1 MRRLRIL
8 TGGESH
14 GLGIIAIID
23 GLPAGVQI
31 EREEINRD
39 LARRQKGYGRG
50 KRMNIEKDEIKLLGG
65 LREGR
70 TTGSPV
76 VLFLENKDWENWKD
90 VLVPFGEV
98 SQERRVFSPRPGHA
112 DLSGALKYNL
122 KDMRDVL
129 ERASARE
136 TVAKVAAG
144 SIAKQFLKN
153 FGIRIIGW
161 VVEVGGVK
169 ALLEAD
175 YTMLFKIAEES
186 ELRCPDPE
194 AEVKMKE
201 LIDNA
206 ESSGD
211 TLGGVFEVRVI
222 GVPPGLGSYVQYD
235 TRLDGRFAQQLMS
248 VPSVKAVEIGLG
260 FETAKRFG
268 SQVHDEIYYSGSE
281 GFYRKTNNAGGI
293 EGGVTNG
300 CNIVLRA
307 AMKPISTLMKPLH
320 SINIDTKEET
330 SASVERSDVC
340 AVPAGAV
347 IGESVV
353 ALELADA
360 FLEKF
365 GGDSFDEIKRN
376 YNGYMEQVRN
386 F

>member
-1 MRRLRIL
+1 MRRLRFL
-8 TGGESH
+8 SGGESH
-14 GLGIIAIID
+14 GLGITAIID
-23 GLPAGVQI
+23 GLPAGVLI

-50 KRMNIEKDEIKLLGG
+50 KRMEIERDEIKILGG
-65 LREGR
+65 VRGGR

-76 VLFLENKDWENWKD
+76 VLFLENRDWENWKD
-90 VLVPFGEV
+90 IISPFGELTD
-98 SQERRVFSPRPGHA
+98 ERRIVAPRPGHA
-112 DLSGALKYNL
+112 DLAGALKYNL
-122 KDMRDVL
+122 RDMRDVL

-136 TVAKVAAG
+136 TVSKVAAG
-144 SIAKQFLKN
+144 SIARQFLKN

-161 VVEVGGVK
+161 VVEIGGVK

-175 YTMLFKIAEES
+175 YTMLEKIAEES

-194 AEVKMKE
+194 AEIKMKE

-206 ESSGD
+206 KSSGD
-211 TLGGVFEVRVI
+211 TLGGVFEVRVL
-222 GVPPGLGSYVQYD
+222 GVPPGLGSYTQYD
-235 TRLDGRFAQQLMS
+235 MRLDGRLAQQLMS
-248 VPSVKAVEIGLG
+248 IPSVKGVEIGLG
-260 FETAKRFG
+260 FESARRTG
-268 SQVHDEIYYSGSE
+268 SQVHDEIYYSNAE

-300 CNIVLRA
+300 CDIILRA

-320 SINIDTKEET
+320 SVNIETKGKV

-347 IGESVV
+347 IGEAVV

-365 GGDSFDEIKRN
+365 GGDSIE
-376 YNGYMEQVRN
+376 GYMDQVRN

>member
-1 MRRLRIL
+1 MRRLRLL

-14 GLGIIAIID
+14 GLGITAIID
-23 GLPAGVQI
+23 GLPAGVKI

-50 KRMNIEKDEIKLLGG
+50 KRMEIERDEIKLLGG
-65 LREGR
+65 LRGGM

-90 VLVPFGEV
+90 ILTPFGEV
-98 SQERRVFSPRPGHA
+98 SHERRVFSPRPGHA
-112 DLSGALKYNL
+112 DLAGALKYNL

-136 TVAKVAAG
+136 TVSKVAAG

-153 FGIRIIGW
+153 FGIKIFGW
-161 VVEVGGVK
+161 VVEIGGVK

-175 YTMLFKIAEES
+175 YTMLLKIAEES
-186 ELRCPDPE
+186 DLRCPDPE
-194 AEVKMKE
+194 AEVRMKE

-206 ESSGD
+206 KSSGD
-211 TLGGVFEVRVI
+211 SLGGVFEVRVL

-235 TRLDGRFAQQLMS
+235 TRLDGRLAQQLMS

-260 FETAKRFG
+260 FESARRHG
-268 SQVHDEIYYSGSE
+268 SQVHDEIYYSQSY

-300 CNIVLRA
+300 CDIILRA
-307 AMKPISTLMKPLH
+307 AMKPIATLMKPLH
-320 SINIDTKEET
+320 SVNIDTKEKV

-347 IGESVV
+347 IGEAVV

-376 YNGYMEQVRN
+376 YDGYMEQVRQ

>member
-14 GLGIIAIID
+14 GLGITAIID
-23 GLPAGVQI
+23 GFPAGLRI

-39 LARRQKGYGRG
+39 LARRQRGYGRG
-50 KRMNIEKDEIKLLGG
+50 KRMEIERDEIKVLGG
-65 LREGR
+65 LRGGR

-76 VLFLENKDWENWKD
+76 VLFLENRDWENWKHI
-90 VLVPFGEV
+90 LTPFGEV
-98 SQERRVFSPRPGHA
+98 SDERRVFSPRPGHA
-112 DLSGALKYNL
+112 DLAGALKYNL

-129 ERASARE
+129 ERSSARE
-136 TVAKVAAG
+136 TVSKVAAG
-144 SIAKQFLKN
+144 SIAKQFLSN

-161 VVEVGGVK
+161 VVEIGGVK

-175 YTMLFKIAEES
+175 YGMLERMAEES

-194 AEVKMKE
+194 AEVKMRE
-201 LIDNA
+201 LIDKA
-206 ESSGD
+206 RSTGD
-211 TLGGVFEVRVI
+211 TLGGVFEVRVF
-222 GVPPGLGSYVQYD
+222 GVPPGLGSYTQYD
-235 TRLDGRFAQQLMS
+235 TRLDGRLAQQLMS
-248 VPSVKAVEIGLG
+248 IPSVKAVEIGLG
-260 FETAKRFG
+260 FESARRFG
-268 SQVHDEIYYSGSE
+268 SQVHDEIYYSRTE

-300 CNIVLRA
+300 CDIVLRA
-307 AMKPISTLMKPLH
+307 GMKPISTLMKPLN
-320 SINIDTKEET
+320 SVNIDTKEKV

-347 IGESVV
+347 IGEAVV

-365 GGDSFDEIKRN
+365 GGDSMEEIKRN

>member
-1 MRRLRIL
+1 L

-14 GLGIIAIID
+14 GLGITAIID
-23 GLPAGVQI
+23 GLPAGVKI

-50 KRMNIEKDEIKLLGG
+50 KRMEIERDEIKLLGG
-65 LREGR
+65 LRGGM

-90 VLVPFGEV
+90 ILTPFGEV
-98 SQERRVFSPRPGHA
+98 SHERRVFSPRPGHA
-112 DLSGALKYNL
+112 DLAGALKYNL

-136 TVAKVAAG
+136 TVSKVAAG

-153 FGIRIIGW
+153 FGIKIFGW
-161 VVEVGGVK
+161 VVEIGGVK

-175 YTMLFKIAEES
+175 YTMLLKIAEES
-186 ELRCPDPE
+186 DLRCPDPE
-194 AEVKMKE
+194 AEVRMKE

-206 ESSGD
+206 KSSGD
-211 TLGGVFEVRVI
+211 SLGGVFEVRVL

-235 TRLDGRFAQQLMS
+235 TRLDGRLAQQLMS

-260 FETAKRFG
+260 FESARRHG
-268 SQVHDEIYYSGSE
+268 SQVHDEIYYSQSY

-300 CNIVLRA
+300 CDIILRA
-307 AMKPISTLMKPLH
+307 AMKPIATLMKPLH
-320 SINIDTKEET
+320 SVNIDTKEKV

-347 IGESVV
+347 IGEAVV

-376 YNGYMEQVRN
+376 YDGYMEQVRQ

>member
-14 GLGIIAIID
+14 GLGITAIID
-23 GLPAGVQI
+23 GLPAGVEI

-50 KRMNIEKDEIKLLGG
+50 KRMEIERDEIKILGG
-65 LREGR
+65 VRFGK
-70 TTGSPV
+70 TTGAPV

-90 VLVPFGEV
+90 IISPFGIPAE
-98 SQERRVFSPRPGHA
+98 ERRVSSPRPGHA
-112 DLSGALKYNL
+112 DLSGAIKYNL
-122 KDMRDVL
+122 RDMRDVL

-136 TVAKVAAG
+136 TVSRVAMG
-144 SIAKQFLKN
+144 SIAKQFLKI
-153 FGIRIIGW
+153 FGIKIFSW
-161 VVEVGGVK
+161 VVEIGGIR

-175 YTMLFKIAEES
+175 YTMLEKIAEES
-186 ELRCPDPE
+186 EIRCPDPE
-194 AEVKMKE
+194 AEVKIKE
-201 LIDNA
+201 LIDRA
-206 ESSGD
+206 KESGD
-211 TLGGVFEVRVI
+211 TLGGVFEVRVT

-235 TRLDGRFAQQLMS
+235 CRLDGRLAQQLMS
-248 VPSVKAVEIGLG
+248 IPSVKAVEIGLG
-260 FETAKRFG
+260 IESARRPG
-268 SQVHDEIYYSGSE
+268 SQVHDEIYYSPSH
-281 GFYRKTNNAGGI
+281 GFYRKTNNAGGL
-293 EGGVTNG
+293 EGGITNG
-300 CNIVLRA
+300 CDIVVRA

-320 SINIDTKEET
+320 SVNIDTKEKV

-347 IGESVV
+347 IGEAVV

-365 GGDSFDEIKRN
+365 GGDSVDEVRRN
-376 YNGYMEQVRN
+376 YSGYLEQVRN